1 MMDRIEIK
9 AQLSVDD
16 AGEITG
22 IAWPFG
28 TPDRVGDVVQ
38 RGAFTKALP
47 PLPMLAGH
55 DQGQTV
61 GVWDEITETDQGLT
75 VKGRL
80 LVNEVQRAAEVRS
93 LIQAGALRGLSIGFV
108 SRKALPRKGGG
119 RTISDLELLEIS
131 VVAVP
136 AHPGARITSAKE
148 LDMTETTETKEFDPK
163 VIEAL
168 EAKMNDFEKKA
179 DQAPL
184 VARLD
189 KLEAKM
195 NRPTAD
201 AKATDEPTAERK
213 AFGNYLV
220 NGNGIS
226 EEDRKALNVTSDTQG
241 GFLAPPEFS
250 SEVIRDLI
258 EYSPIRQYA
267 SVRGTN
273 ANEVIYP
280 TRSDITNAKWVGE
293 MEPHDES
300 TITFGQKEVEVHEL
314 ATYVDISNRLLQ
326 DAPQAETEVRA
337 ALAEDFAMKEANA
350 FLWGDGVKKPEGV
363 MMNPAIPEI
372 ANGHASNLSTDALIR
387 LMYSLPAPYRNRGA
401 WALNGTTLGI
411 LRTLKDTQGQYVWQ
425 PSLQVGQPET
435 ILGRPVIEMVDLED
449 VAANEFP
456 IIYGDFQAY
465 RIVDRLNMSIL
476 VDPYS
481 RARERITRI
490 HATRRVGGAVLQPA
504 RFRKL
509 KMATS

>member
-1 MMDRIEIK
+1 MTDRIEIK

-28 TPDRVGDVVQ
+28 TPDRVGDIVQ

-61 GVWDEITETDQGLT
+61 GVWSEITETTEGLT

-148 LDMTETTETKEFDPK
+148 LDMTETTETNDQEG
-163 VIEAL
+163 IAAL
-168 EAKMNDFEKKA
+168 EAKMTEIEKKA

-189 KLEAKM
+189 KLETKM
-195 NRPTAD
+195 NRPTGD
-201 AKATDEPTAERK
+201 TKATDEPSAERK
-213 AFGNYLV
+213 AFANYLRL
-220 NGNGIS
+220 GDRIAA
-226 EEDRKALNVTSDTQG
+226 EDQKALNETSDTQG
-241 GFLAPPEFS
+241 GFMAPPEMS
-250 SEVIRDLI
+250 TEVIRDLV
-258 EYSPIRQYA
+258 EFSPIRQYA
-267 SVRGTN
+267 SVRTTDAPG
-273 ANEVIYP
+273 VIYP
-280 TRSDITNAKWVGE
+280 VRTGATNAQWVAE

-300 TITFGQKEVEVHEL
+300 TIGFAQTEIEVDEL
-314 ATYVDISNRLLQ
+314 ATFVDISNRLMQ
-326 DAPQAETEVRA
+326 DAPQVETEVRR
-337 ALAEDFAMKEANA
+337 ALAEDFGQKEAHA
-350 FLWGDGVKKPEGV
+350 FLFGDGNKKPEGLMV
-363 MMNPAIPEI
+363 DPRIQTV
-372 ANGHASNLSTDALIR
+372 ANGHASNLSTDALIA
-387 LMYSLPAPYRNRGA
+387 LMYSLPGPYRNRGA
-401 WALNGTTLGI
+401 WVMNGATLGK
-411 LRTLKDTQGQYVWQ
+411 LRTLKDAQGQYIWQ
-425 PSLQVGQPET
+425 PSIQVGQPESL
-435 ILGRPVIEMVDLED
+435 LGRPVVEMVDMED
-449 VAANEFP
+449 ITSNSFP
-456 IIYGDFQAY
+456 IIYGDLAGY
-465 RIVDRLNMSIL
+465 RIVDRIQMSVL
-476 VDPYS
+476 VDPYT
-481 RARERITRI
+481 RARERITRL
-490 HATRRVGGAVLQPA
+490 HATRRVGGGVLQPD

>member
-1 MMDRIEIK
+1 MTDRIEIK

-61 GVWDEITETDQGLT
+61 GVWSEITETTEGLT

-148 LDMTETTETKEFDPK
+148 LDMTETTETNDQEG
-163 VIEAL
+163 IAAL
-168 EAKMNDFEKKA
+168 EAKMTEIEKKA

-195 NRPTAD
+195 NRPNGGAEENN
-201 AKATDEPTAERK
+201 EPSAERK
-213 AFGNYLV
+213 AFANYLRL
-220 NGNGIS
+220 GDRIAA
-226 EEDRKALNVTSDTQG
+226 EDQKALNETSDTQG
-241 GFLAPPEFS
+241 GFMAPPEMS
-250 SEVIRDLI
+250 TEVIRDLV
-258 EYSPIRQYA
+258 EFSPIRQYA
-267 SVRGTN
+267 SVRTTDAPG
-273 ANEVIYP
+273 VIYP
-280 TRSDITNAKWVGE
+280 VRTGATNAQWVAE

-300 TITFGQKEVEVHEL
+300 TIGFAQTEIEVDEL
-314 ATYVDISNRLLQ
+314 ATFVDISNRLMQ
-326 DAPQAETEVRA
+326 DAPQVETEVRR
-337 ALAEDFAMKEANA
+337 ALAEDFGQKEAHA
-350 FLWGDGVKKPEGV
+350 FLFGDGNKKPAGLMV
-363 MMNPAIPEI
+363 DPRIQTV
-372 ANGHASNLSTDALIR
+372 ANGHATNLSTDALIA
-387 LMYSLPAPYRNRGA
+387 LMYSLPGPYRNRGA
-401 WALNGTTLGI
+401 WVMNGATLGK
-411 LRTLKDTQGQYVWQ
+411 LRTLKDAQGQYIWQ
-425 PSLQVGQPET
+425 PSIQVGQPESL
-435 ILGRPVIEMVDLED
+435 LGRPVVEMVDMED
-449 VAANEFP
+449 VASNGFP
-456 IIYGDFQAY
+456 IIYGDLAGY
-465 RIVDRLNMSIL
+465 RIVDRIKMSVL
-476 VDPYS
+476 VDPYT
-481 RARERITRI
+481 RARERITRL
-490 HATRRVGGAVLQPA
+490 HATRRVGGGVLQPD